1 VVDRDTRSALTFL
14 FTDIEGSTRLWQDA
28 PGAMSMAV
36 AKHEELIAA
45 CVARCEGELVKA
57 GSRGDAALAVFQEAG
72 SAVSCAVDVQRAFAA
87 EEWPEGAVLRVR
99 CAVHTGEAE
108 KRAGDYF
115 GTTLNRA
122 ARLLATAHG
131 RQAIV
136 SWATANEADGTLP
149 DDVELIDLGQHFLK
163 DLYEPERVFQIRAP
177 GLTRAFPPLA
187 SATPRTHNL
196 PAHLTSFVGRG
207 DELRELDQLIAG
219 SRLVTIAGV
228 GGAGKTR
235 LAVQAAAEHVD
246 RFQDGVRFVDLAPVR
261 DPLTVPRTFVLA
273 LEAIDPAVDAA
284 IDDARAAADAW
295 TEHLV
300 RVLKDRKVLIVVDN
314 CEHVVDATARVVS
327 ALLRACGQLRV
338 LATSREPIE
347 VDGEHLYRVP
357 PLTPPAGD
365 LEDVNALMDVASVR
379 LFCDRARAVRAD
391 FRLSERNAAGV
402 ADICRRLDGIPL
414 ALELAAARTR
424 SLSPAQIAERLA
436 GSPDL
441 LSATGRDVNERH
453 RTLEAALE
461 WSYEALDDDERA
473 LLRRLATFN
482 GGWSLEAAEAVCGVA
497 PLTAGVVLDLLAQL
511 VDRSLVVVDDQ
522 GLDVRYRLLEPVRQ
536 FADRKLS
543 LADEADSARD
553 LHRDWFVRQV
563 GDESFSLYTSEGR
576 LAELTPELDNF
587 RAALRWSI
595 DTGDATS
602 AMQMAG
608 PLNSAFVW
616 IGQRTEADAWLTESL
631 AIADPG
637 VADLTASTIGT
648 LAANLDLSGDVRRAV
663 ELQRQAGA
671 MFAELG
677 NRSSLLW
684 SLVYLAHSLHFR
696 GEYEEEDE
704 VYARALTLAVETGD
718 KIAMSLIPFLQTWLR
733 VTNAR
738 VSEAREKCR
747 VSYEVGDDGH
757 AGVRVGLPAYVALCD
772 FLEGDHDATSRCD
785 GPIAT
790 LLSEFVDA
798 AGNEDP
804 MGLWFL
810 HLVGCLETTQQ
821 ATRERGRARL
831 ADLIPRARRTGL
843 LGAFPNPLDSL
854 AASIALDDGR
864 PAESALVFGAV
875 DRLRSDTGIEMRYA
889 ATQPMVDAGRET
901 ARKELGAVAFEREI
915 DRGRRLSLPE
925 ALDLT
930 ADLLVRRR

>member
-1 VVDRDTRSALTFL
+1 VADRDERPVLTFL

-28 PGAMSMAV
+28 PAAMSTAV
-36 AKHEELIAA
+36 ARHEELIVTSVSRGDGA
-45 CVARCEGELVKA
+45 LVKSGA
-57 GSRGDAALAVFQEAG
+57 RGDAALAVFEDAG
-72 SAVSCAVDVQRAFAA
+72 RAVSCAVDIQRSFAA
-87 EEWPEGAVLRVR
+87 ERWPEGAVLRVR

-108 KRAGDYF
+108 SRAGDYF

-122 ARLLATAHG
+122 ARILAISHG
-131 RQAIV
+131 GQAIV
-136 SWATANEADGTLP
+136 SSATAQAADGTLP
-149 DDVELIDLGQHFLK
+149 DDVALVDLGEHVLK
-163 DLYEPERVFQIRAP
+163 DLYEPEHVFQVRAP

-187 SATPRTHNL
+187 SARPRMHNL
-196 PAHLTSFVGRG
+196 PVQLTSFVGRG
-207 DELRELDQLIAG
+207 DELVELDELIAG
-219 SRLVTIAGV
+219 ARLVTIAGV

-246 RFQDGVRFVDLAPVR
+246 RFQDGVRFIDLAPVR

-273 LEAIDPAVDAA
+273 LDAIDPAVDAA
-284 IDDARAAADAW
+284 IDDPQAAADAW
-295 TEHLV
+295 TEHLA
-300 RVLKDRKVLIVVDN
+300 RVLNDRKMLIVVDN
-314 CEHVVDATARVVS
+314 CEHVVDATARLVS
-327 ALLRACGQLRV
+327 ALLRTCDRLRF

-365 LEDVNALMDVASVR
+365 VEDVDALMEVASVR
-379 LFCDRARAVRAD
+379 LFCDRSRAARAN

-436 GSPDL
+436 SSSDL
-441 LSATGRDVNERH
+441 LSTTGRDVQERH

-461 WSYEALDDDERA
+461 WSYEALSGDEQV

-482 GGWSLEAAEAVCGVA
+482 GGWSLDAAEAICGVA
-497 PLTAGVVLDLLAQL
+497 PLSARAVLDLLTQL
-511 VDRSLVVVDDQ
+511 VDRSLVVADDR
-522 GLDVRYRLLEPVRQ
+522 GVDVRYRLLEPVRQ
-536 FADRKLS
+536 FADRKLT
-543 LADEADSARD
+543 LAGEADAARD
-553 LHRDWFVRQV
+553 LHRDWFVRQAG
-563 GDESFSLYTSEGR
+563 GDSFSLYTSEGR

-595 DTGDATS
+595 DRGDATS

-616 IGQRTEADAWLTESL
+616 IGQRTEADAWLTEAL
-631 AIADPG
+631 AIADEG
-637 VADLTASTIGT
+637 ISDLTASTIGT

-696 GEYEEEDE
+696 GEYAEEDE
-704 VYARALTLAVETGD
+704 VYERALTLAAESGD

-733 VTNAR
+733 LTEGRVT
-738 VSEAREKCR
+738 EARAKLQIAHDI
-747 VSYEVGDDGH
+747 GDDGH
-757 AGVRVGLPAYVALCD
+757 AGVRVGLPAFSALCD
-772 FLEGDHDATSRCD
+772 FLEGDHEASVRCD
-785 GPIAT
+785 GPIST

-810 HLVGCLETTQQ
+810 HLTGCIETTQEV
-821 ATRERGRARL
+821 TRERGRARL
-831 ADLIPRARRTGL
+831 ADLLPRARRTGL
-843 LGAFPNPLDSL
+843 LGAFPNPLDSAGAL
-854 AASIALDDGR
+854 IAFDGR
-864 PAESALVFGAV
+864 PEASAQVFGAV
-875 DRLRSDTGIEMRYA
+875 DQLRSDTGIDMRYA
-889 ATQPMVDAGRET
+889 VTQPMVDAGRAAAQRDLGPET
-901 ARKELGAVAFEREI
+901 FEREVA
-915 DRGRRLSLPE
+915 RGRGLSLPE

-930 ADLLVRRR
+930 TDLLARRR